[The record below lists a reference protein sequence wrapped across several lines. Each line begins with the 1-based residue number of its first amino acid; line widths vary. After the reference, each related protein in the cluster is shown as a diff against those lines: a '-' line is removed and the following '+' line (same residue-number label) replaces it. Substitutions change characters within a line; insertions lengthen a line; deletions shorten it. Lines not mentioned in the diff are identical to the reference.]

1 MKSLRLITRY
11 LLGILMGTNLQSNIR
26 EEAMISMKMPNKV
39 IHQQLMRIRMAARVI
54 QRNCFL
60 LVKKNVN
67 IRSLLRV
74 TLKV

>member
-1 MKSLRLITRY
+1 MKSLRLITSY
-11 LLGILMGTNLQSNIR
+11 LHAILMGTNLQSNIR
-26 EEAMISMKMPNKV
+26 EEAMISMKMPNIV
-39 IHQQLMRIRMAARVI
+39 IQLLMRIHMAARVI

>member
-11 LLGILMGTNLQSNIR
+11 LLAILMGTNLQSNIR
-26 EEAMISMKMPNKV
+26 EEAMISMKMPNIV
-39 IHQQLMRIRMAARVI
+39 IQLLMRIHMAVRVI

>member
-1 MKSLRLITRY
+1 
-11 LLGILMGTNLQSNIR
+11 
-26 EEAMISMKMPNKV
+26 MISMKMPNKV
-39 IHQQLMRIRMAARVI
+39 IQQLMRIHMAARVI

>member
-11 LLGILMGTNLQSNIR
+11 LHAILMGTNLQSNIR
-26 EEAMISMKMPNKV
+26 EEAMISMKMPNIV
-39 IHQQLMRIRMAARVI
+39 IQLLMRIHMAARVI

>member
-11 LLGILMGTNLQSNIR
+11 LLAILMGTNLQSNIR

-39 IHQQLMRIRMAARVI
+39 IQQLMRIHMAARVI

>member
-11 LLGILMGTNLQSNIR
+11 LLAILMGTNLQSNIR

-39 IHQQLMRIRMAARVI
+39 IQQLMRIHMAARVI

-74 TLKV
+74 ILKV